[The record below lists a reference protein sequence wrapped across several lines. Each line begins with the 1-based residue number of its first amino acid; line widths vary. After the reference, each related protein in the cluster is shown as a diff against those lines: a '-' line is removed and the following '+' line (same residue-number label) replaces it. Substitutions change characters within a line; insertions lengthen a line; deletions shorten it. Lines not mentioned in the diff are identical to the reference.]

1 MKKILLLCAL
11 IGICFTDCYSQKIKY
26 YTIEPGENIL
36 KIIPKEDFY
45 EYPKFEKGYVYF
57 WNGVKS
63 TSPLNYNFIHEEIY
77 FLDNKGDTLAMSNPE
92 EVKMLTIGNDIFY
105 YADKRFVKSDTVIG
119 EAKLATATFFTI
131 VSNKKIGAFGTTR
144 DAAYSDSRAS
154 FVMITERDL
163 NIVPQV
169 ITTIARQQALYIGN
183 KFNKFHPVS
192 KKSIFEFYAE
202 KQRQLKDYLKDNKVD
217 YTSRQQVINL
227 LLYMNKL

>member
-1 MKKILLLCAL
+1 MKKVLFLCSL
-11 IGICFTDCYSQKIKY
+11 IGILSSVCYSQKTKY

-36 KIIPKEDFY
+36 KIIPKADFY
-45 EYPKFEKGYVYF
+45 EYSQFEKGYVYF

-119 EAKLATATFFTI
+119 ETKLATATFFTL
-131 VSNKKIGAFGTTR
+131 VSNRKIGAFGTTR
-144 DAAYSDSRAS
+144 DAAYSDSRGT

-169 ITTIARQQALYIGN
+169 VTTIARQQALYIGN
-183 KFNKFHPVS
+183 KFNRFYPVN
-192 KKSIFEFYAE
+192 KKNVFGFYTE
-202 KQRQLKDYLKDNKVD
+202 KHTELKRYLKENKVD
-217 YTSRQQVINL
+217 FASRQQVINL
-227 LLYMNKL
+227 IVYMSKL

>member
-1 MKKILLLCAL
+1 MKIIIFLLTLT
-11 IGICFTDCYSQKIKY
+11 GICSSAAYSQKTKY
-26 YTIEPGENIL
+26 YTIEPGESIL
-36 KIIPKEDFY
+36 KVIPKADFY
-45 EYPKFEKGYVYF
+45 EYPKFEKGFVYF
-57 WNGVKS
+57 RNGVKS

-119 EAKLATATFFTI
+119 EVKLAIATFFTL

-144 DAAYSDSRAS
+144 DAAYSDSRGT

-192 KKSIFEFYAE
+192 KKNVFEFYAE
-202 KQRQLKDYLKDNKVD
+202 KQRQLKEYLKENKVD
-217 YTSRQQVINL
+217 FTSRQEVINL
-227 LLYMNKL
+227 ILYMNKQ